1 MAECELMFVRRLKI
15 ELLKN
20 ERQDVRSRIE
30 SSWRSKRVYD
40 TDENKCIGHHWIVK
54 YIYNGCDRWLL
65 IFEKNSYN
73 CWKESII
80 WMTSRF
86 RKYRVIYRGVVIRS
100 DSEEHVPLL
109 AQQDYV
115 TDNSK
120 NIKKKKRYI
129 SRLCQRENDSGKSCS
144 N

>member
-1 MAECELMFVRRLKI
+1 
-15 ELLKN
+15 
-20 ERQDVRSRIE
+20 
-30 SSWRSKRVYD
+30 
-40 TDENKCIGHHWIVK
+40 
-54 YIYNGCDRWLL
+54 
-65 IFEKNSYN
+65 
-73 CWKESII
+73 
-80 WMTSRF
+80 MTSRF
-86 RKYRVIYRGVVIRS
+86 RKYRVIYRGVVVRS

-120 NIKKKKRYI
+120 NIKKKKKRYI